1 MTAPDMND
9 AQIPAPD
16 ENIVPLLAIGWII
29 NRISTLPVLTR
40 PHTIYPYTE

>member
-16 ENIVPLLAIGWII
+16 ENIVPLLATGWII
-29 NRISTLPVLTR
+29 NRISTSPVLMR